1 MKLRLAQN
9 KDLKFIFNL
18 YNQNILEKN
27 FFSKKKIQFNEHKDW
42 FKKNIKEKRFFIC
55 LIKNK
60 VGYVR
65 FEKID
70 KKNLSV
76 SIAVKKKYKRKGYGK
91 TMLIKALNKK
101 TISKFNIFANI
112 KSKNLISKK
121 FFLNSGFKL
130 VRKNK
135 FMIKAK

>member
-27 FFSKKKIQFNEHKDW
+27 FFSKKKVHFNEHKDW
-42 FKKNIKEKRFFIC
+42 IKKNIREKKFYVC
-55 LIKNK
+55 LLKDKI
-60 VGYVR
+60 GYVR

-76 SIAVKKKYKRKGYGK
+76 SIAIKEKYKRKGYGRA
-91 TMLIKALNKK
+91 MLIKALNKK
-101 TISKFNIFANI
+101 TISRFNVFAII
-112 KSKNLISKK
+112 KNKNFISKK

-130 VRKNK
+130 VKKNK
-135 FMIKAK
+135 YMIKAK

>member
-18 YNQNILEKN
+18 YNQNILEKK
-27 FFSKKKIQFNEHKDW
+27 FFSKKKVHFNDHKDW
-42 FKKNIKEKRFFIC
+42 FEKNIKEKKFFVC
-55 LIKNK
+55 LLKDKI
-60 VGYVR
+60 GYVR
-65 FEKID
+65 FDKID

-76 SIAVKKKYKRKGYGK
+76 SIAIKKEYKRKGYGRA
-91 TMLIKALNKK
+91 MLIKALNKK
-101 TISKFNIFANI
+101 SISGFNVFAFI

-130 VRKNK
+130 VKKNRY
-135 FMIKAK
+135 MIKAK

>member
-27 FFSKKKIQFNEHKDW
+27 FFSIKKVHFNEHKEW
-42 FKKNIKEKRFFIC
+42 FKKNIKEKKFFVC
-55 LIKNK
+55 LLKDKI
-60 VGYVR
+60 GYVR

-76 SIAVKKKYKRKGYGK
+76 SIAIKEKYKRKGYGRA
-91 TMLIKALNKK
+91 MLIKALNKK
-101 TISKFNIFANI
+101 TISRFNVFANI
-112 KSKNLISKK
+112 KSKNFISKK

-130 VRKNK
+130 VKKNK
-135 FMIKAK
+135 YMIKAK

>member
-18 YNQNILEKN
+18 YNQNILEKK
-27 FFSKKKIQFNEHKDW
+27 FFSKKKVHFNDHKDW
-42 FKKNIKEKRFFIC
+42 FKKNIKQKKFFIC
-55 LIKNK
+55 LLKDKI
-60 VGYVR
+60 GYVR

-76 SIAVKKKYKRKGYGK
+76 SIAIKKKYKRKGYGRA
-91 TMLIKALNKK
+91 MLIKALNKK
-101 TISKFNIFANI
+101 SISGFNVFAYI

-121 FFLNSGFKL
+121 FFLNFGFKL
-130 VRKNK
+130 VKKNRY
-135 FMIKAK
+135 MIKAK